1 MRAVF
6 LYNTIGFFLIS
17 GELYHMPDGNTTIT
31 YHARL
36 TGNKSKLEHLDKL
49 HCILQEM
56 SKFMFDNFDWT
67 DKKNCKF
74 SKDIYESIRQAFP
87 EVHSKLVQKAM
98 KEYGKFGKAKRP
110 KTPVVLPIIWD
121 YQQFNTEF
129 KGKHYGLFLRF
140 AGKNFPV
147 EGKRTTELLRDKQIQ
162 EIRIKKFGKEFR
174 VYFVCRVKDP
184 INTDRNQHKDRNQ
197 HNDKTNTTG
206 LDANVKSVVLSNNQ
220 FFNLKPVVHQKQETR
235 KGCSPVRNARN
246 YTRNF
251 IRNQLHQISNGIVKS
266 LNRDNTEVLYMEDL
280 TGLRK
285 KQTEKHSSNRELELR
300 FILNNCYPYAML
312 QEMLQYKC
320 EQKGIKVK
328 FISPAYTSQK
338 CSGCGSLHTRR
349 PTQSRFECLDCGL
362 RLNADVNGA
371 RNIQV
376 ATRNLNGHL
385 IDSAR
390 HALLKVS

>member
-1 MRAVF
+1 M
-6 LYNTIGFFLIS
+6 S
-17 GELYHMPDGNTTIT
+17 SDNTTIT

-49 HCILQEM
+49 HCTLQEM
-56 SKFMFDNFDWT
+56 SKFMYDNFDWT

-74 SKDIYESIRQAFP
+74 SKDIYESIRQSFP

-110 KTPVVLPIIWD
+110 KNPVILPIIWD

-147 EGKRTTELLRDKQIQ
+147 EGKRTTELLKDKQIQ
-162 EIRIKKFGKEFR
+162 EIRIKKIGEEFR
-174 VYFVCRVKDP
+174 VYFICRGKAPAYEISDDSKA
-184 INTDRNQHKDRNQ
+184 I
-197 HNDKTNTTG
+197 G

-220 FFNLKPVVHQKQETR
+220 FFNLKPVVHLKQESR
-235 KGCSPVRNARN
+235 KGNSPIRNSRN

-251 IRNQLHQISNGIVKS
+251 IKNQFHQISNKLVKS
-266 LNRDNTEVLYMEDL
+266 LSRDNTEVLYLEDL

-285 KQTEKHSSNRELELR
+285 RQTEKHSSNRELELR

-312 QEMLQYKC
+312 QEMLRYKC
-320 EQKGIKVK
+320 ERNGIKVK
-328 FISPAYTSQK
+328 FINPAYTSQK
-338 CSGCGSLHTRR
+338 CSGCGSLNTRR
-349 PTQSRFECLDCGL
+349 PTQNRFECLDCGL
-362 RLNADVNGA
+362 RLHADLNGA
-371 RNIQV
+371 RNIMV
-376 ATRNLNGHL
+376 ATRNHNGCM
-385 IDSAR
+385 IDDTR
-390 HALLKVS
+390 HALIVS